1 MVLENIKIFNLL
13 FIILICGIIG
23 GIGNTLREIS
33 IDRKLYLKNIILGII
48 ASLTVP
54 LFLQLVSSGI
64 ITEIIKSE
72 KNYVTNYLVFAGF
85 CVIASFSAISFLTSI
100 SGRVLQNLKED
111 IKNLKNE
118 NENIKTNTDRIDNNL
133 NAIAINEGSSNIDE
147 KELDKIVTPATI
159 EIMNSIQN
167 AGKNFRPLDIIK
179 EEVNLDN
186 KEIEKNVN
194 ILVEKNLVK
203 EFTLNDGSKA
213 VALSEGAEDIIN
225 NSKAQQ

>member
-13 FIILICGIIG
+13 FIILACGIIG
-23 GIGNTLREIS
+23 GIGNTLRENCIE
-33 IDRKLYLKNIILGII
+33 RKLLLKNIVLGII

-54 LFLQLVSSGI
+54 LFLQLVSS
-64 ITEIIKSE
+64 EIIK
-72 KNYVTNYLVFAGF
+72 KIVTENDKSHYLVFAGF

-100 SGRVLQNLKED
+100 SGRVLQTMKEE

-118 NENIKTNTDRIDNNL
+118 NETIKTNTERIDNNL
-133 NAIAINEGSSNIDE
+133 NTIAINEGSKNIDQSD
-147 KELDKIVTPATI
+147 LDKIVTPETI

-167 AGKNFRPLDIIK
+167 AGKNFRPLEIIK

-186 KEIEKNVN
+186 KEIEKKVN

-203 EFTLNDGSKA
+203 EVTLNDGSKA
-213 VALSEGAEDIIN
+213 VALSEGAEDILN
-225 NSKAQQ
+225 NTKI

>member
-13 FIILICGIIG
+13 IIILVCGIIG
-23 GIGNTLREIS
+23 GIGNTLRENGIE
-33 IDRKLYLKNIILGII
+33 KKTYFKNIVLGII

-54 LFLQLVSSGI
+54 LFLQLVSSAI
-64 ITEIIKSE
+64 ITEIISTDKSHLP
-72 KNYVTNYLVFAGF
+72 NYLVFAGF

-100 SGRVLQNLKED
+100 SGRVLQNMKEE

-118 NENIKTNTDRIDNNL
+118 NETIKTNTERIDNNL
-133 NAIAINEGSSNIDE
+133 IAIAINEGSNNLNKKDIA
-147 KELDKIVTPATI
+147 KIATPENI

-167 AGKNFRPLDIIK
+167 AGKNFRPLEVIK

-186 KEIEKNVN
+186 KEIEKNVS
-194 ILVEKNLVK
+194 ILVEKNLIK

-213 VALSEGAEDIIN
+213 VALSEGAEEILN
-225 NSKAQQ
+225 NSKTQQ

>member
-13 FIILICGIIG
+13 FIILACGIIG
-23 GIGNTLREIS
+23 GIGNTLRENCIE
-33 IDRKLYLKNIILGII
+33 RKLLLKNIVLGII

-54 LFLQLVSSGI
+54 LFLQLVSS
-64 ITEIIKSE
+64 EIIK
-72 KNYVTNYLVFAGF
+72 KIVTENDKSHYLVFAGF

-100 SGRVLQNLKED
+100 SGRVLQTMKEE

-118 NENIKTNTDRIDNNL
+118 NETIKTNTERIDNNL
-133 NAIAINEGSSNIDE
+133 NAIAINEGSKNIDQSD
-147 KELDKIVTPATI
+147 LDKIVTPETI

-167 AGKNFRPLDIIK
+167 AGKNFRPLEIIK

-186 KEIEKNVN
+186 KEIEKKVN

-203 EFTLNDGSKA
+203 EVTLNDGSKA
-213 VALSEGAEDIIN
+213 VALSEGAEDILN
-225 NSKAQQ
+225 NTKI